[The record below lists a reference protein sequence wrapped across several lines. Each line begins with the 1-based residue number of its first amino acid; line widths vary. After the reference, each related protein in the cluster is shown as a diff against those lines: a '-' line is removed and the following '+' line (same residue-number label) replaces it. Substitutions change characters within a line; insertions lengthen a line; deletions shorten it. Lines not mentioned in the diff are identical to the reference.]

1 MDKREAWV
9 KDVLDVDLP
18 EGQSGADA
26 LAAAQ
31 QGWAATRASVI
42 ATLRRLEGAIR
53 AMKDPLST
61 PAIILIKS
69 ITMNLTAQPAT
80 KQQVAELRRYV
91 ETDTILEDAEEPN
104 GFGIAVDIRKPLAA
118 ALAALDK
125 AMPA

>member
-1 MDKREAWV
+1 MDKHDTWL
-9 KDVLDVDLP
+9 KNVLDVDLAGAP
-18 EGQSGADA
+18 SGTDA
-26 LAAAQ
+26 LAVAQ
-31 QGWAATRASVI
+31 QGWATTRQSVI
-42 ATLRRLEGAIR
+42 ATLQRLEAAIR

-80 KQQVAELRRYV
+80 RQQVTELRRYI

-118 ALAALDK
+118 ALEALDK